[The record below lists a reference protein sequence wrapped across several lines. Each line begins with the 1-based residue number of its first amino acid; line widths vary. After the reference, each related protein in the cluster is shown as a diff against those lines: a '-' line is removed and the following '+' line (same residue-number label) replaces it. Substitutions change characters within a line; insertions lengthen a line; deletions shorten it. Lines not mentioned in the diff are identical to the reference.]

1 MVKAA
6 TIWTV
11 AFQGLET
18 LDIEVQVQITN
29 GLPAFTVVGLP
40 DKAVAESRDRIRNA
54 LHAMG
59 LSLPPQKITVNLSPA
74 GVQKE
79 GAHFDLPI
87 ALAILAAMNITAE
100 HDLSG
105 YVAVG
110 ELTLDGRILNV
121 SGVLPAAFHAYN
133 KNRQFICP
141 MDAASEAAWITGLHI
156 IPAPTLLSIV
166 NFFKG
171 TQVLT
176 PPLPKAQSVLNT
188 EKDFQDVK
196 GQYTAKRVMEI
207 AAAGGHNLLLS
218 GPPGSGKSMLAERFA
233 TILPP
238 LSPEDSLEVS
248 MIYSIA
254 GHLSKEGLIKE
265 RPFRNPHH
273 SASLPALVGGG
284 HRAQPGEISLA
295 HKGVLF
301 LDELPEF
308 SRSSLEAL
316 RQPLESRTA
325 VISRANARVTYPA
338 DIQFIGAMNP
348 CPCGYFDQPEKSC
361 RKAPTCA
368 EDYQK
373 KLSGPLLDRMDLF
386 VSVPAVPVTDLVHL
400 KKGESSTNIRIRV
413 AEARD
418 RQHQRQKKL
427 NAHLSSNDLSSEE
440 FASKEAIAFLNKATD
455 KFHISARGYYR
466 ILRVART
473 ISDLVSAPTVDESHI
488 SEALQYRSF

>member
-1 MVKAA
+1 MIKAA

-29 GLPAFTVVGLP
+29 GLPAFTIVGLP

-87 ALAILAAMNITAE
+87 ALAILAAMNIMAE
-100 HDLSG
+100 HELSG

-133 KNRQFICP
+133 QNRQFICP
-141 MDAASEAAWITGLHI
+141 VDAASEAAWITGLNI

-176 PPLPKAQSVLNT
+176 PPLPKAQSALNT
-188 EKDFQDVK
+188 GKDFQDIK

-238 LSPEDSLEVS
+238 LGPEDSLEVS

-348 CPCGYFDQPEKSC
+348 CPCGHFDQPEKAC
-361 RKAPTCA
+361 RKAPICA

-386 VSVPAVPVTDLVHL
+386 VSVPAVPVADLVHL
-400 KKGESSTNIRIRV
+400 QKGESSKNIRTRV
-413 AEARD
+413 AAARD
-418 RQHQRQKKL
+418 LQHQRQQKL
-427 NAHLSSNDLSSEE
+427 NAHLSSTDLSAES
-440 FASKEAIAFLNKATD
+440 FSSKEAIAFLNKATD

-473 ISDLVSAPTVDESHI
+473 ISDLVAAPTVDESHI